1 MTDPASR
8 APSPPLIPT
17 CLEDLE
23 VKLPPSAEA
32 GMLME
37 LAAALNRSHFTFSR
51 CPYGHRHYFQFE
63 DGEGLISAIGTYSLR
78 CPGPTDALTANRG
91 ALGQRCSTQYG
102 RFSLGKE
109 QVEKLLTLRDKFKNQ
124 ADGARKLN
132 KYFKKLDGAIAKY
145 YFDGPS
151 TPLPPAAAAWISS
164 ELETA
169 RVILERIDTGYIPE
183 DPEVVHD
190 IDELPQPDRKWN
202 QRIESD
208 DCNSDG
214 EYDDTNLCP
223 TEESLPMLFPTLE
236 DGTRVCHLRVAIFHA
251 HDTNP
256 YHAMLC
262 VPNMQAFRFRHYPL
276 PVHLSKATFSF
287 YVVSDE
293 EYVSVPDTIDL
304 TGRGGLLVFVQSK
317 LVLGQSWLSRQSWL
331 RRKWEERARDLAGW
345 EEQESFMTFSS
356 PPPSSSSSPVKFPTT
371 ASIIAR
377 NPLQPPRNSGWHCP
391 TEADGAR
398 AGSAGKTP
406 QPQGSPTKGKG
417 KEIETPPRKKAKR
430 TTNNLTP
437 AVPSKQASTKQ
448 SKDVEVCLF
457 FEADKE
463 AIRLSDTVP
472 DMERFEFTQ
481 HKIFDFSNALATVG
495 EPTVYVRYSPHFGD
509 FRSVQESRHLTD
521 GQCPGL
527 EKLKFEV
534 HMLSNCAS
542 NEYPSFS
549 IAGPST
555 LKRTRQVMEE
565 DEDDDGDAN
574 EVEDN

>member
-8 APSPPLIPT
+8 TPPPPLIPT

-32 GMLME
+32 RMLME

-51 CPYGHRHYFQFE
+51 CPYGHCHYFQFE
-63 DGEGLISAIGTYSLR
+63 DGEGLISAISTYSLR
-78 CPGPTDALTANRG
+78 CPGPTDALAANHG

-145 YFDGPS
+145 YFDRPS

-183 DPEVVHD
+183 DPEVVYD

-236 DGTRVCHLRVAIFHA
+236 DGTRVCHLRITIFHT
-251 HDTNP
+251 HETNP

-262 VPNMQAFRFRHYPL
+262 VPNMQVFRFRDYTL
-276 PVHLSKATFSF
+276 PTHLSKATFYV
-287 YVVSDE
+287 YVVTDE
-293 EYVSVPDTIDL
+293 KYVPVPDTIDL
-304 TGRGGLLVFVQSK
+304 TGRGGSSFSSKASWYQVNPGFHANPGFVANGRSALVTWRAGRSK
-317 LVLGQSWLSRQSWL
+317 SSM
-331 RRKWEERARDLAGW
+331 A
-345 EEQESFMTFSS
+345 FSS
-356 PPPSSSSSPVKFPTT
+356 PQPSPLSSPVKFPTT
-371 ASIIAR
+371 ASIIGSGTQLRTKRKA
-377 NPLQPPRNSGWHCP
+377 NQESPASQESPSATKKLQLAPVVVVAAPALP
-391 TEADGAR
+391 
-398 AGSAGKTP
+398 SAV
-406 QPQGSPTKGKG
+406 GSPAPPSSPVGTASKPWIIPSSSSGCVI
-417 KEIETPPRKKAKR
+417 EI
-430 TTNNLTP
+430 
-437 AVPSKQASTKQ
+437 PSDSDD
-448 SKDVEVCLF
+448 SDVEIL
-457 FEADKE
+457 
-463 AIRLSDTVP
+463 
-472 DMERFEFTQ
+472 
-481 HKIFDFSNALATVG
+481 
-495 EPTVYVRYSPHFGD
+495 
-509 FRSVQESRHLTD
+509 
-521 GQCPGL
+521 
-527 EKLKFEV
+527 
-534 HMLSNCAS
+534 
-542 NEYPSFS
+542 
-549 IAGPST
+549 
-555 LKRTRQVMEE
+555 
-565 DEDDDGDAN
+565 
-574 EVEDN
+574 